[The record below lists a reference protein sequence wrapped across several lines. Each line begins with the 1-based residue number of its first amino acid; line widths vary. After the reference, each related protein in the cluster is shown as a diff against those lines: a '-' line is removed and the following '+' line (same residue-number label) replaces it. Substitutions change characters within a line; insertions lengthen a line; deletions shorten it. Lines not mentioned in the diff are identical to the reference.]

1 MKFTY
6 IATAAVVPA
15 AIAGVAITISA
26 TGHAAAGGP
35 APHQAR
41 HLADHQPA
49 RPTAARST
57 AAQSVPAKSPAA
69 HAVSAPSA
77 ANLWVTVRAGDTLS
91 GIAAAHHMTWQAIYA
106 TPPNTRVLHNPDAL
120 VAGERLR
127 LPANPK
133 LRAAQFA
140 AKYAAGLRQSAPS
153 QASASQASA
162 SQASASQASASQ
174 GQPAAAPAAA
184 SGGSLTAGMSAFEQC
199 VAWRESSDTPT
210 DPDGLFG
217 LLPSTWQ
224 SLGYSGTAGQASV
237 AVQEQAF
244 SRLYAQDGTAPW
256 APYDGC

>member
-1 MKFTY
+1 M
-6 IATAAVVPA
+6 
-15 AIAGVAITISA
+15 
-26 TGHAAAGGP
+26 
-35 APHQAR
+35 
-41 HLADHQPA
+41 
-49 RPTAARST
+49 
-57 AAQSVPAKSPAA
+57 
-69 HAVSAPSA
+69 
-77 ANLWVTVRAGDTLS
+77 NLWVTVRAGDTLS

-127 LPANPK
+127 IPANPK

-140 AKYAAGLRQSAPS
+140 AHYAAGLRQAPS
-153 QASASQASA
+153 QASASQARPA
-162 SQASASQASASQ
+162 AA
-174 GQPAAAPAAA
+174 QPAAAPAAT

-224 SLGYSGTAGQASV
+224 SLGYSGTAGEASV

>member
-1 MKFTY
+1 MKFTH

-26 TGHAAAGGP
+26 TGHAAASGP
-35 APHQAR
+35 ASHPAR
-41 HLADHQPA
+41 HLAEHDPA
-49 RPTAARST
+49 RPTAARS
-57 AAQSVPAKSPAA
+57 AAAHSTPAKSPAA

-106 TPPNTRVLHNPDAL
+106 TPPNPRVLHNPDAL

-127 LPANPK
+127 LPANPE

-140 AKYAAGLRQSAPS
+140 AKYAAGLRQPAPS
-153 QASASQASA
+153 QASATH
-162 SQASASQASASQ
+162 
-174 GQPAAAPAAA
+174 GQPAPAQPASAPAAA
-184 SGGSLTAGMSAFEQC
+184 SGASLTAGMSAFEQC

-244 SRLYAQDGTAPW
+244 SRLYAEDGTAPW